1 MRRST
6 GPSDRAAASRTRI
19 PALKADT
26 IRSGIGTVARPVPP
40 RMHPGRHDEHNGSRM
55 IDEHDAEQ
63 ERAGERQ
70 RAAEEPVPTDAPP
83 AEERVNADEL
93 DLAEDAGLGEA
104 ERALLRWAFR
114 QRQRALGEPLL
125 PTGNEPFPVVARPAA
140 DPAPPPP
147 PAARTAPA
155 PPPDAGPAPALG
167 SKPVRLWPEPT
178 PEAPPV
184 PAPGS
189 KPVRLWPEPT
199 PQASRAP
206 EAGEAPAPE
215 AEEAPAPEHGAA
227 PAPEA
232 EAAPAPQPALRPE
245 AAPVPQPQAPTPQ
258 PSPPRP
264 EAPPRRAEDQRAIPW
279 ERLHGMAEEA
289 ISALAAAGGPDPRDY
304 ASPRLDR
311 RAKMLIAVALAVL
324 FVVSVLGG
332 FVGYRL
338 THRAAGAGP
347 EAAGR
352 PPGIHA
358 AAPAPR
364 SV

>member
-125 PTGNEPFPVVARPAA
+125 PTGNEPFPPVARPAA

-206 EAGEAPAPE
+206 EA
-215 AEEAPAPEHGAA
+215 EEAPAPEHGAA

-232 EAAPAPQPALRPE
+232 E